1 MLAYV
6 DPSAL
11 IKRVIDEQHSDEL
24 KARLEQIE
32 DGAGEL
38 ISSTL
43 GWIEVSRGL
52 RRRFAVDEIADH
64 DARAL
69 AGVAGFPISYEVVGV
84 ARRIGSPL
92 LRSLDAIHCAT
103 ALVAQADVVVTY
115 DTRLIEA
122 AASCGLRTESPGA

>member
-6 DPSAL
+6 DSSAL
-11 IKRVIDEQHSDEL
+11 FKRVIDEIHSTEL
-24 KARLEQIE
+24 KARLEEIE
-32 DGAGEL
+32 NGAGEL

-52 RRRFAVDEIADH
+52 KRRFSAQELGDR
-64 DARAL
+64 DAKAL
-69 AGVAGFPISYEVVGV
+69 AGVGGFPISYEVVGV
-84 ARRIGSPL
+84 ARRIGSPE

-103 ALVAQADVVVTY
+103 ALVSQSDLVLTY

-122 AASCGLRTESPGA
+122 AADCGLRTESPGA